1 MASEPKH
8 ANFSGE
14 SRKANNQYLLI
25 LLLFCYNKYFQATTQ
40 HVLYAGTQPMHPA
53 GQDGVVVTQPTS
65 AIATTLHGVPATGQQ
80 AAFLRPQV
88 TTDSSAA
95 C

>member
-1 MASEPKH
+1 MPSEPKH
-8 ANFSGE
+8 ANFSDE
-14 SRKANNQYLLI
+14 SWKANNQYLLI

-40 HVLYAGTQPMHPA
+40 HVLYAGTQPMHPG
-53 GQDGVVVTQPTS
+53 GQAGVVVTQPTS
-65 AIATTLHGVPATGQQ
+65 AIASTLHGVPVTGQQ
-80 AAFLRPQV
+80 APFFPQV